1 MAAKPRNQF
10 GRRTFR
16 NYLSVIHDGKPVTEP
31 LRLVHV
37 MRGQENWPPRLL
49 ERANDAPELAAALRI
64 KSGSRLV
71 EEKYLWGTDERGRY
85 RQALAL
91 AARKFADPGIGLF
104 LKLQSF
110 KNLTAGSR

>member
-10 GRRTFR
+10 GRRTFS
-16 NYLSVIHDGKPVTEP
+16 NYLSMIHNGKPVTQP

-37 MRGQENWPPRLL
+37 MRGQEHRAARLL
-49 ERANDAPELAAALRI
+49 KCANDVPELAAALRI

-71 EEKYLWGTDERGRY
+71 EEKYFWRTYERGRY

-91 AARKFADPGIGLF
+91 ASRKFSDP
-104 LKLQSF
+104 
-110 KNLTAGSR
+110 